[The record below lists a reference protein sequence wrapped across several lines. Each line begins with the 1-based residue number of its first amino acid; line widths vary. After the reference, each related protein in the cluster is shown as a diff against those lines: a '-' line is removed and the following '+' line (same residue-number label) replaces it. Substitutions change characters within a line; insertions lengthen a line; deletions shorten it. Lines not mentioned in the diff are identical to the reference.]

1 MRQSVQHLTQHLHLE
16 PVPVGYQVH
25 SFIFKIQTQLL
36 AALAQQE
43 VLVQREV
50 PEVQARPEQLDLQE
64 HPVELERLARQEV
77 PVLRAVLG
85 LAARKADTEQA
96 VVVVTVVLTIWQA
109 VAAQQEVGVQ
119 QEILVVQVVTEH
131 LAEQVVP
138 VELVVTELTEQPA
151 ELV

>member
-43 VLVQREV
+43 VLEAQGRQELRGRQ
-50 PEVQARPEQLDLQE
+50 ELLDLRE

-96 VVVVTVVLTIWQA
+96 VGVAMAVLTI
-109 VAAQQEVGVQ
+109 
-119 QEILVVQVVTEH
+119 
-131 LAEQVVP
+131 
-138 VELVVTELTEQPA
+138 
-151 ELV
+151 